1 MGLFN
6 KNAKS
11 KKINKKTKDK
21 KINKKTTHENSE
33 VVDVDKKVSTPKHA
47 ARNKKNELVKVLDE
61 SVWES
66 VREELKNNSQFVITD
81 DNGNTRYVAFLFDT
95 RQCGGLAGRDARKD
109 ESKGS
114 IIEAIRTGA
123 IKTYIRLEMLMDE
136 TFVIIPDIETIDA
149 MDEFGILADGEYI
162 LCTISDDGNDIKA
175 VTDGDDEVVVTFDQI
190 RSTIQNNLDVHTLFP
205 GGGNTVDAMLGMSP
219 DKKNNEIKAEASVGE
234 VLDGDIEDIPD
245 DDIED
250 LPDDLDDIPDDVTPQ
265 PVPVQE
271 ASKPSAPAPVPVAE
285 TSASKPVAD
294 DFDDDLS
301 DIEDVSDNK
310 VDENS
315 TDDTD
320 GDGGYDEFEDI
331 TEEVVKEYVTR
342 RFYSDDLGLEVSTE
356 PFDMQFMHGNAYVPF
371 NENRG
376 TGLLNE
382 YISNLAKDANVRM
395 RRMHNENLFRMREK
409 YMQLIQQQCI
419 NIAAALDVS
428 DDKTQY
434 GMIRFGI
441 EQNREENLEGVNA
454 AVEEKK
460 KQLNESWNRKL
471 DQVAAEAATSAKSQ
485 YEDRYGRSHESDLQ
499 NLVSREKDEIERDY
513 QSSLRRM
520 NEDRKAEA
528 SKLLDIA
535 VNETLGEM
543 ADLYIKVLHDEQREQ
558 ARLQKEITKFIDDN
572 RKDEKAR
579 IETLAEERR
588 QTKKAEEVRREY
600 ATKIKA
606 MAAEFDMK
614 KTVLQADVDRMRQEH
629 DIELG
634 KIEANWTKKLS
645 EEKSHSDDLQKKLD
659 DLLEKFASVD
669 ETKALE
675 YKKRMEALEHEKETW
690 KRHTDDI
697 IAEHKKA
704 DHSNFKMSLI
714 VIIAAV
720 IAAIGIGFMF
730 GSIVNI
736 RKSSD
741 IERSRITQMHET
753 DSSNIPAKNNVNAG
767 DRSN

>member
-1 MGLFN
+1 MGLF
-6 KNAKS
+6 S
-11 KKINKKTKDK
+11 KKAKGGNPEAVDTKA
-21 KINKKTTHENSE
+21 SA
-33 VVDVDKKVSTPKHA
+33 PKQA

-66 VREELKNNSQFVITD
+66 VREEFRNNTQFIITD

-114 IIEAIRTGA
+114 IIEAIKTGA

-136 TFVIIPDIETIDA
+136 TFVIIPDLDTIDA

-162 LCTISDDGNDIKA
+162 LCTISEDGNDIA
-175 VTDGDDEVVVTFDQI
+175 TVTDGDDEVVVNFDQI
-190 RSTIQNNLDVHTLFP
+190 RSTIQNSLDVHTLFP
-205 GGGNTVDAMLGMSP
+205 GGGSTMDAMLGMSP
-219 DKKNNEIKAEASVGE
+219 SKKKDDVIDDAPAGAAS
-234 VLDGDIEDIPD
+234 DGDLEDIIDD

-250 LPDDLDDIPDDVTPQ
+250 LPDDLDDIPDDIEPQAAPIPAPIPAPTAAPAQATPQ
-265 PVPVQE
+265 PV
-271 ASKPSAPAPVPVAE
+271 APVATAAPV
-285 TSASKPVAD
+285 SQPASD
-294 DFDDDLS
+294 DLDDDLS
-301 DIEDVSDNK
+301 DIADAPG
-310 VDENS
+310 DEGDDGS
-315 TDDTD
+315 TGD
-320 GDGGYDEFEDI
+320 DGGYDEFEDI
-331 TEEVVKEYVTR
+331 TEEVVEEYVAR

-376 TGLLNE
+376 TGLLNG

-395 RRMHNENLFRMREK
+395 RRMHNENLFRMRER

-434 GMIRFGI
+434 GMIRFAI
-441 EQNREENLEGVNA
+441 EQNKEENLEGVNA
-454 AVEEKK
+454 AVEAKR
-460 KQLNESWNRKL
+460 KQLNDSWNRKL
-471 DQVAAEAATSAKSQ
+471 DQVAAEAAASARAQ

-513 QSSLRRM
+513 QSSLRRL

-535 VNETLGEM
+535 VNETLKEM

-558 ARLQKEITKFIDDN
+558 ARLQREITKFIDDN

-579 IETLAEERR
+579 IEALAEENR

-606 MAAEFDMK
+606 MSAEFDMK

-629 DIELG
+629 DIEIS
-634 KIEANWTKKLS
+634 KIEAEWTKKLN

-659 DLLEKFASVD
+659 DLLERFASVD
-669 ETKALE
+669 ETKTLE
-675 YKKRMEALEHEKETW
+675 YKERMEALENEKETW

-704 DHSNFKMSLI
+704 DNSNFKMSLI

-736 RKSSD
+736 RKTSD
-741 IERSRITQMHET
+741 IERSRVTQTYEIESESGDIPVENNVDT
-753 DSSNIPAKNNVNAG
+753 NDSS
-767 DRSN
+767 D